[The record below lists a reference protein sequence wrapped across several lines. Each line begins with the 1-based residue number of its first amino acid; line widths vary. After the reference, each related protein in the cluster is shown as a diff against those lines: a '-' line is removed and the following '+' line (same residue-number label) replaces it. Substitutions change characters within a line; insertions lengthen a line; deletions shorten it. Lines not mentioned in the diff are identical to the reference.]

1 MFTGSKRLLLVVLF
15 TVVLIAMVN
24 LVWWLFYDRTERQL
38 DQQLSRRLSAV
49 ASTGAVTIE
58 PDKLLLLS
66 LDDFDSRLEIEDLLE
81 GIRAADSLSEVFIID
96 EDYRYL
102 ATTLVDSDT
111 TYFLAG
117 LNDVYI
123 DSLFYGYDATSI
135 ASTLYRTGDL
145 YLKSAFVPLYDGD
158 GLVAAVLGVEA
169 SVDYFD
175 ALADLRRNLYLSSA
189 ISIIGGLLFGLL
201 FILLQ
206 RRLNAAQR
214 VAFLSETHAHLGR
227 MVAVVSHEIKNPL
240 MIMRASAE
248 RLAKKSDAPEAGFL
262 TEEIDRLDRIV
273 TGYLDFARGS
283 GESFHLAGYAPEKID
298 MAEFI
303 ANLKKHFEDNYPDH
317 EVVWIEQ
324 PVGPQIILH
333 GYRQPLRQLLLNLL
347 INGAESCRAVSRPIE
362 LGLSVAGESG
372 RVIIGVIDHGA
383 GLKKKE
389 LAKLFEPFHTTRRSG
404 SGLGLYLS
412 KKIVEE
418 MGGRIHIESVKD
430 QRTEVII
437 NLPDKVE

>member
-1 MFTGSKRLLLVVLF
+1 MFAGSKRLVLVVLF
-15 TVVLIAMVN
+15 TVLLIAMVN
-24 LVWWLFYDRTERQL
+24 FAWWLFYDRTERQL
-38 DQQLSRRLSAV
+38 DHQLSRRLSAV
-49 ASTGAVTIE
+49 ASTGAVSIE
-58 PDKLLLLS
+58 PDKLLT
-66 LDDFDSRLEIEDLLE
+66 LDDFDTRLEIEDLLDE
-81 GIRAADSLSEVFIID
+81 IRAADSLSEVFIID

-102 ATTLVDSDT
+102 ATTLLDGDT

-117 LNDVYI
+117 LNGVYI
-123 DSLFYGYDATSI
+123 DSLFYGHDAASI
-135 ASTLYRTGDL
+135 ASASYRTGDL
-145 YLKSAFVPLYDGD
+145 YLKSAFVPLYDSD
-158 GLVAAVLGVEA
+158 GLVTAVLGVEA

-175 ALADLRRNLYLSSA
+175 ALGDLRRNLYLSA
-189 ISIIGGLLFGLL
+189 AMSIIGGLLLGLL
-201 FILLQ
+201 FVLLQ

-273 TGYLDFARGS
+273 TGYLDFARGP

-298 MAEFI
+298 MAEFV
-303 ANLKKHFEDNYPDH
+303 ANLKKHFRDNYRDH
-317 EVVWIEQ
+317 QVVWIEQ
-324 PVGPQIILH
+324 SEQPELVLH

-347 INGAESCRAVSRPIE
+347 INGAESCRAVSKPIE

-372 RVIIGVIDHGA
+372 RVIIGVVDHGA

-389 LAKLFEPFHTTRRSG
+389 IARLFEPFQTTKPSG

-418 MGGRIHIESVKD
+418 MGGRIHIESIKG

-437 NLPDKVE
+437 NLPDKAE

>member
-1 MFTGSKRLLLVVLF
+1 MFAGSKRLVLVVLF
-15 TVVLIAMVN
+15 TVLLIAMVN
-24 LVWWLFYDRTERQL
+24 FAWWLFYDRTERQL
-38 DQQLSRRLSAV
+38 DHQLSRRLSAV
-49 ASTGAVTIE
+49 ASTGAVSIE
-58 PDKLLLLS
+58 PDKLLT
-66 LDDFDSRLEIEDLLE
+66 LDDFDTRLEIEDLLDE
-81 GIRAADSLSEVFIID
+81 IRAADSLSEVFIID

-102 ATTLVDSDT
+102 ATTLLDGDT

-117 LNDVYI
+117 LNGVYI
-123 DSLFYGYDATSI
+123 DSLFYGHDAASI
-135 ASTLYRTGDL
+135 ASASYRTGDL
-145 YLKSAFVPLYDGD
+145 YLKSAFVPLYDSD
-158 GLVAAVLGVEA
+158 GLVTAVLGVEA

-175 ALADLRRNLYLSSA
+175 ALGDLRRNLYLSA
-189 ISIIGGLLFGLL
+189 AMSIIGGLLLGLL
-201 FILLQ
+201 FVLLQ

-273 TGYLDFARGS
+273 TGYLDFARGP

-298 MAEFI
+298 MAEFV
-303 ANLKKHFEDNYPDH
+303 ANLKKHFRDNYRDH
-317 EVVWIEQ
+317 QVVWIEQ
-324 PVGPQIILH
+324 SEQPELVLH

-347 INGAESCRAVSRPIE
+347 INGAESCRAVSKPLE

-372 RVIIGVIDHGA
+372 RVIIGVVDHGA

-389 LAKLFEPFHTTRRSG
+389 IARLFEPFQTTKPSG

-418 MGGRIHIESVKD
+418 MGGRIHIESIKG

-437 NLPDKVE
+437 NLPDKAE